1 MGKINNYTE
10 FISESKL
17 DLILESKI
25 EYSDQFRD
33 ILTKIDLPISKYL
46 IDIEYKDIDA
56 NSNYI
61 DIDKEKK
68 ISYISNLMIK

>member
-33 ILTKIDLPISKYL
+33 ILTKI
-46 IDIEYKDIDA
+46 EFT
-56 NSNYI
+56 N
-61 DIDKEKK
+61 
-68 ISYISNLMIK
+68 

>member
-1 MGKINNYTE
+1 VKIT
-10 FISESKL
+10 
-17 DLILESKI
+17 ILNLYQKVGFNIRVKI

-61 DIDKEKK
+61 DIDKEKRRYR
-68 ISYISNLMIK
+68 IFQT

>member
-33 ILTKIDLPISKYL
+33 ILIKIDLPISKYL
-46 IDIEYKDIDA
+46 IDRV
-56 NSNYI
+56 
-61 DIDKEKK
+61 
-68 ISYISNLMIK
+68 

>member
-17 DLILESKI
+17 DLGSKI

-33 ILTKIDLPISKYL
+33 IFKIDLPISKYL
-46 IDIEYKDIDA
+46 IDRI
-56 NSNYI
+56 
-61 DIDKEKK
+61 
-68 ISYISNLMIK
+68 

>member
-1 MGKINNYTE
+1 MGENNYTE
-10 FISESKL
+10 FISESRFN
-17 DLILESKI
+17 IRVKI

-61 DIDKEKK
+61 DIDKEKRRYR
-68 ISYISNLMIK
+68 IFQT

>member
-17 DLILESKI
+17 DLILEAI

-33 ILTKIDLPISKYL
+33 IL
-46 IDIEYKDIDA
+46 
-56 NSNYI
+56 
-61 DIDKEKK
+61 
-68 ISYISNLMIK
+68 IK

>member
-46 IDIEYKDIDA
+46 IDRI
-56 NSNYI
+56 
-61 DIDKEKK
+61 
-68 ISYISNLMIK
+68 